1 MKIGYVILHGAAD
14 WVETDG
20 KSDAT
25 LTFSFLPKVE
35 GNLVIGTQVHP
46 LRHGE
51 ATVDLRTLRDGEF
64 YPRLETKDGVITV
77 PPITKCETIA
87 APHPHGT
94 LSINTLLKS
103 CYELES
109 RLTAALSEIKRLTQK
124 CDGHGVFG
132 FEEI

>member
-1 MKIGYVILHGAAD
+1 MKIGYVILHGVAD
-14 WVETDG
+14 WVEIDG
-20 KSDAT
+20 RSDGT
-25 LTFSFLPKVE
+25 LTFTFLPKVE

-51 ATVDLRTLRDGEF
+51 ATVDLRTLRDGEV

-77 PPITKCETIA
+77 SPIIKSETVA
-87 APHPHGT
+87 APKPHGT
-94 LSINTLLKS
+94 ASINTLLKS

-109 RLTAALSEIKRLTQK
+109 KLTAALSEIKRLSHK
-124 CDGHGVFG
+124 CDGHSVFG

>member
-1 MKIGYVILHGAAD
+1 MKIGYVILHGAAY
-14 WVETDG
+14 WVEIDG
-20 KSDAT
+20 RSDGT
-25 LTFSFLPKVE
+25 LTFAFLPKVE

-46 LRHGE
+46 LKHGE
-51 ATVDLRTLRDGEF
+51 ATVDLRTLRDGEA

-77 PPITKCETIA
+77 SPIIKSETVA
-87 APHPHGT
+87 APKPHGT
-94 LSINTLLKS
+94 VTVNTLLKS

-109 RLTAALSEIKRLTQK
+109 KLTAALSEIKRLTQK